1 MYLTSCCISAGSSIC
16 SPDGV
21 YLAGNF
27 LQLGIRSSLATNGGN
42 FGADSVPFGF
52 YSNQASNSY
61 GYVNAVLGI
70 GLMADADGIG
80 QGKAL
85 LIEFLNNDPD
95 LGLDREGS

>member
-21 YLAGNF
+21 YLAGIF
-27 LQLGIRSSLATNGGN
+27 LQLGIRSPLAMNGGN

-52 YSNQASNSY
+52 YSRQASSLD
-61 GYVNAVLGI
+61 GYVYAEGI

-95 LGLDREGS
+95 FGLNREGS